1 MSTVN
6 TLLRLRITLRDEPLR
21 CEWALLDNEQLLSMG
36 EAALADLPTHQ
47 GRIEVILP
55 AGDVFITKLALPNNA
70 RTQGEA
76 VLAYAVE
83 EQTAG
88 DPKTNQVSWLGVEDS
103 GMHTLAV
110 VDKPALQR
118 WRTALTSAGIRSF
131 ALRCETLML
140 PRVDTTW
147 SMAWN
152 GVDGFVR
159 SADHDGWATD
169 CGDSQHPPVSLLLA
183 VAQHSPDAIT
193 LYTLIPGCKPDLSAW
208 STQLGIPVND
218 AGAWQWYL
226 PVSNAGPDLSQQA
239 QRWQFFDGLLPRLR
253 PALWLVVC
261 TLLFLGAAIAIDQI
275 RLESEQRELRAQM
288 NSRFRSVFPDAVA
301 VINPALQMQRQLTG
315 LRQLNGIAD
324 NSDFLPMLQHLAQA
338 TQSLPAGHFRSDS
351 REGGRM
357 TVEFVGNSDSDG
369 LQMQARLQQAGLRVE
384 QSPGSAAFILIIS
397 LA

>member
-1 MSTVN
+1 MSKVN
-6 TLLRLRITLRDEPLR
+6 TLLRLRIKLRDEALR
-21 CEWALLDNEQLLSMG
+21 CEWALLDNEHTLSMG
-36 EAALADLPTHQ
+36 EDALADLPTHQ
-47 GRIEVILP
+47 GRVEVILP
-55 AGDVFITKLALPNNA
+55 AGDVFITKLALPDNA
-70 RTQGEA
+70 RNQGEA

-88 DPKTNQVSWLGVEDS
+88 DPQTNQVSWLGVEDS

-110 VDKPALQR
+110 VDKPAMQR
-118 WRTALTSAGIRSF
+118 WRTALATVGIRTF
-131 ALRCETLML
+131 VLRCETLLL
-140 PRVDTTW
+140 PRADKAW
-147 SMAWN
+147 SIAWN
-152 GVDGFVR
+152 GIDGFVR

-183 VAQHSPDAIT
+183 VAQHAPGAIT
-193 LYTLIPGCKPDLSAW
+193 LYSLIPGCKPDLSAW
-208 STQLGIPVND
+208 STHLGIPVTD
-218 AGAWQWYL
+218 AGDWRWYL
-226 PVSNAGPDLSQQA
+226 PVSSAGPDLSQQA

-324 NSDFLPMLQHLAQA
+324 SSDFLPMLQHLAQA
-338 TQSLPAGHFRSDS
+338 TQSLPAGLLRSVS
-351 REGGRM
+351 WEGGRM
-357 TVEFVGNSDSDG
+357 TVEFVGINESDG
-369 LQMQARLQQAGLRVE
+369 RQMQTSLQQAGLRVE